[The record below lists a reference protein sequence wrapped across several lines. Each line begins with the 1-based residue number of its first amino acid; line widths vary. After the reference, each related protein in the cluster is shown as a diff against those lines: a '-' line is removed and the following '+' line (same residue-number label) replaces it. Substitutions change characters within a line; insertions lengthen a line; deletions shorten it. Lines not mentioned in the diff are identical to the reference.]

1 MKAERIP
8 LVGYRDPA
16 RNQTLVPVEVH
27 LGEAGNFAQSVIS
40 LWNGK
45 VYRWHRGRL

>member
-1 MKAERIP
+1 MMAEKVP

-16 RNQTLVPVEVH
+16 RNQTLVPIEFRESASELARAH
-27 LGEAGNFAQSVIS
+27 MAQ
-40 LWNGK
+40 WNGK